1 MLGVAAN
8 LRATVQSKLFE
19 DVEDPLDKKRVKLTG
34 VARSVAWLR
43 TVNEFERYLYYWQLA
58 RDLYPK
64 TYRKLLPFAGCWFIT
79 VDPNITYPRFEA
91 KKSLDSDRAHI
102 FGPLLRRKDAEHLIR
117 LLEDGFDLCRYYDV
131 LLQTPNGQAC
141 AYFDM
146 GRCPAPC
153 DGSVPISTYSAS
165 INAAL
170 AFMKR
175 DTDGLA
181 PIDRRMKDAAASTN
195 FELAGVYKKVRD
207 ELSGVFA
214 KPAFQHLA
222 CLNDTD
228 WVAILLDNARMRD
241 PKKASLRAYGFSG
254 GAVDRLEGGKATELA
269 TLTEQWQTGLQRMRN
284 GTALAP
290 EPLSI
295 STALLAR
302 YLFKP
307 DQRMVAICT
316 RTVLNDLDQLQKL
329 CAEKLFKV

>member
-8 LRATVQSKLFE
+8 LRATIRSKLFE
-19 DVEDPLDKKRVKLTG
+19 DAEDPLDKKRVKLTG

-43 TVNEFERYLYYWQLA
+43 TVNEFERYLLYWQIA
-58 RDLYPK
+58 RTEYPK
-64 TYRKLLPFAGCWFIT
+64 AYRKLLPFAGCWYIT
-79 VDPNITYPRFEA
+79 IDPGAAYPRFEA

-117 LLEDGFDLCRYYDV
+117 LLEDGFDLCRYHDI

-153 DGSVPISTYSAS
+153 DGSVPMSAYHAS
-165 INAAL
+165 IEAAL
-170 AFMKR
+170 AFMNR
-175 DTDGLA
+175 HTDGLTLV
-181 PIDRRMKDAAASTN
+181 DQRMKDAAATTN

-207 ELSGVFA
+207 ELNMVFA
-214 KPAFQHLA
+214 NSAFRHLA
-222 CLNDTD
+222 CLNETP
-228 WVAILLDNARMRD
+228 WIAILLDNARQRD
-241 PKKASLRAYGFSG
+241 PKKAGLRAYGFYG
-254 GAVDRLEGGKATELA
+254 GTIERLENGKATDLA
-269 TLTEQWQTGLQRMRN
+269 SLAAHWQAVLQKMYD
-284 GTALAP
+284 GTTLAP
-290 EPLSI
+290 EPLTI

-316 RTVLNDLDQLQKL
+316 STVLNDLDQLHRL